1 MSSNKFYY
9 VVFLMNLA
17 LGKPDVFQGSIL
29 KLIFFKKILFRG
41 ALMSSKDR
49 LFKKKTE

>member
-9 VVFLMNLA
+9 VVFLMNID
-17 LGKPDVFQGSIL
+17 LGKPDVFQGLTL
-29 KLIFFKKILFRG
+29 KFIFLKKIFFKG